1 MPLYPGGT
9 TLSNWGLRAEFQFSV
24 ELDPESVAAEDFSIV
39 DEYGVAWVANQAELG
54 ADLKTLVLYFDDFND
69 AVGTVEAVYTPGN
82 LVSMAGKTAPELR
95 FSFTPTHLT
104 PAHYDTPQVV
114 SVWCEGTDG
123 TDVYVEFD
131 IPLTSDP
138 AQAAGHFSVVFD
150 SRDYAP
156 DGSIREVT
164 RQITSCAFPDEG
176 DGTVIEL
183 LLQSGNVSSYQNAL
197 GDVTLVY
204 DGAGGLRNG
213 TARVLPFS
221 EIFTPE
227 ELEQKPD
234 QMHEEH
240 VEIGN
245 ISVDGTLT
253 AITYIDVKAADEHVE
268 ISGITATGILTDIGD
283 L

>member
-1 MPLYPGGT
+1 MPLYSGGAIENYGLKVV
-9 TLSNWGLRAEFQFSV
+9 LSFSV
-24 ELDPESVAAEDFSIV
+24 ELDPESIAAEDFSML
-39 DEYGVAWVANQAELG
+39 DENGVGWIAYDAILWPDRKKL
-54 ADLKTLVLYFDDFND
+54 TLHFDDFNN
-69 AVGTVEAVYTPGN
+69 AAGNLTAVYTPGS
-82 LVSMAGKTAPELR
+82 LTSMAGKTASALS
-95 FSFTPTHLT
+95 FSFVPYELVPTPGT
-104 PAHYDTPQVV
+104 PPQVV

-123 TDVYVEFD
+123 TDVFVEFD

-138 AQAAGHFSVVFD
+138 AQAAGHFSVEFET
-150 SRDYAP
+150 RDYAP
-156 DGSIREVT
+156 DGAIREVS
-164 RQITSCAFPDEG
+164 RQIASCSFPDED

-183 LLQSGNVSSYQNAL
+183 LLPSGNVHSYQNAL

-240 VEIGN
+240 IEIVS
-245 ISVDGTLT
+245 ITASGTIT
-253 AITYIDVKAADEHVE
+253 AITYHDVRAADENVE
-268 ISGITATGILTDIGD
+268 ISDVTATGILTDIGD